1 MRFSTMKK
9 ILLFISFFGISLIM
23 TGQKP
28 VDYLMKG
35 KALVEAGKPENAV
48 TVLSKAL
55 ENYPESS
62 IYLGRA
68 EAFMAEGDYSQ
79 AINDYNSANK
89 ISPLSGEYGLARI
102 YALKGDA
109 ATAVYH
115 LESCLKSSFRRSE
128 KEILLDPSFSVIET
142 RPEWRQFW
150 KKEWYGALEKG
161 ISEIEYDLSTGNTAD
176 ARITLSDLSGN
187 YPGRDDITYA
197 GALISFAEKRYTE
210 SAKALSGL
218 LSEEPENERYL
229 RLLSRTQEASGNS
242 AGASSTYSKLLD
254 IGTPDP
260 ELLILRAECYR
271 KTGETGK
278 ALDDVVRYLDLYPG
292 NKKALSFAGRLESA
306 SGDNIKALAY
316 FSENLKLHPNDA
328 ECYVDRANSYFISR
342 SWDFAIKDYSM
353 SLDLH
358 PENSDVWLNKGIALL
373 NSGKSTDA
381 CHDFRKSFSLG
392 NKKATEYLSRNCI
405 K

>member
-1 MRFSTMKK
+1 MQKK
-9 ILLFISFFGISLIM
+9 LLSIFFFGISLIM

-35 KALVEAGKPENAV
+35 KALVETGKPDDAV
-48 TVLSKAL
+48 VILSKAL
-55 ENYPESS
+55 ENYPESNV

-68 EAFMAEGDYSQ
+68 EAFIARGNYSQ
-79 AINDYNSANK
+79 AINDYNSANL

-115 LESCLKSSFRRSE
+115 LEASLKSSFRRSE
-128 KEILLDPSFSVIET
+128 KEILLDPSFSVIEN

-150 KKEWYGALEKG
+150 KKEWYGALEKN

-176 ARITLSDLSGN
+176 ARLTLSEISGN
-187 YPGRDDITYA
+187 YPGNDAIAYA
-197 GALISFAEKRYTE
+197 GAMISFAEKKYSE
-210 SAKALSGL
+210 SAKTISGL
-218 LSEEPENERYL
+218 LAEEPENEKYL

-242 AGASSTYSKLLD
+242 AGASSTYTRLLG
-254 IGTPDP
+254 ISPDP
-260 ELLILRAECYR
+260 ELLILRAECYK

-278 ALDDVVRYLDLYPG
+278 ALDDVVKYLDLYPG
-292 NKKALSFAGRLESA
+292 NKKAISFAGKIESA

-328 ECYVDRANSYFISR
+328 ECYVDRANAYFVSR
-342 SWDFAIKDYSM
+342 SWDFAINDYGM

-358 PENSDVWLNKGIALL
+358 PENSDAWLNKGIALL
-373 NSGKSTDA
+373 NSGKNTDA

>member
-1 MRFSTMKK
+1 MKK
-9 ILLFISFFGISLIM
+9 ILLFISFFGVALII

-28 VDYLMKG
+28 VDYLIKG
-35 KALVEAGKPENAV
+35 KALVTAGKPDNAV
-48 TVLSKAL
+48 AILSEAL
-55 ENYPESS
+55 EVFPESP

-68 EAFMAEGDYSQ
+68 EAFMAKGDYSQ

-89 ISPLSGEYGLARI
+89 ITPSSGEYGLARI

-128 KEILLDPSFSVIET
+128 KEILLDPSFSIIEN

-161 ISEIEYDLSTGNTAD
+161 IAEIEYDISTGNTGD
-176 ARITLSDLSGN
+176 ARITLSGLSGN
-187 YPGRDDITYA
+187 YPGNDDIIYA
-197 GALISFAEKRYTE
+197 GALISFAEKKYAETV
-210 SAKALSGL
+210 KALSGL
-218 LSEEPENERYL
+218 LAEEPANEKYL
-229 RLLSRTQEASGNS
+229 RLLSRVQEASGNA
-242 AGASSTYSKLLD
+242 AGASSTYSRLLE

-271 KTGETGK
+271 KTGETVR
-278 ALDDVVRYLDLYPG
+278 ALADVARYLDLYPG
-292 NKKALSFAGRLESA
+292 NKKALSFAGKVESA
-306 SGDNIKALAY
+306 SGDNIKALSY

-328 ECYVDRANSYFISR
+328 ECYIDRANAYFISR

-353 SLDLH
+353 SLDLQ

-373 NSGKSTDA
+373 NSGKTADA
-381 CHDFRKSFSLG
+381 CYDFRKSFNQG

>member
-1 MRFSTMKK
+1 MRFSVMKR
-9 ILLFISFFGISLIM
+9 ILFFILFFGISVIM

-28 VDYLMKG
+28 VDYLMKS
-35 KALVEAGKPENAV
+35 KALVEAGKPDDAV
-48 TVLSKAL
+48 AILSKAL
-55 ENYPESS
+55 ESSPEST

-68 EAFMAEGDYSQ
+68 EAFMAKGDYSQ

-115 LESCLKSSFRRSE
+115 LESSLKSPLRRSE
-128 KEILLDPSFSVIET
+128 KEILLDPSFSVIEN

-150 KKEWYGALEKG
+150 KKDWYGALEKG
-161 ISEIEYDLSTGNTAD
+161 ISEIEYDLSTGNTAE
-176 ARITLSDLSGN
+176 ARITLSELSGN
-187 YPGRDDITYA
+187 YPGYDDITYA
-197 GALISFAEKRYTE
+197 GALISFADKKYAE
-210 SAKALSGL
+210 SVRSLTGL
-218 LSEEPENERYL
+218 LAEEPENEKYL
-229 RLLSRTQEASGNS
+229 KLLARTQEASGNP
-242 AGASSTYSKLLD
+242 AGASSSYSRLLE

-260 ELLILRAECYR
+260 ELLFLRAECYR

-278 ALDDVVRYLDLYPG
+278 ALDDVARYMDLYPG
-292 NKKALSFAGRLESA
+292 NKKALSFAGKLESA

-328 ECYVDRANSYFISR
+328 DCYLDRANSYFISR
-342 SWDFAIKDYSM
+342 SWDFAMKDYSM
-353 SLDLH
+353 SLDLQ
-358 PENSDVWLNKGIALL
+358 PENPDAWLNKGIALL
-373 NSGKSTDA
+373 NSGKKTDA
-381 CHDFRKSFSLG
+381 CYDFRKSFSLG

>member
-1 MRFSTMKK
+1 MRFSDMKK
-9 ILLFISFFGISLIM
+9 ILLFISFFGVSLIM

-35 KALVEAGKPENAV
+35 RALIEAGKPDDAIS
-48 TVLSKAL
+48 VLSKAL
-55 ENYPESS
+55 EIYPESPV
-62 IYLGRA
+62 YLGRA
-68 EAFMAEGDYSQ
+68 EAFMARGDYSQ

-89 ISPLSGEYGLARI
+89 ISQSSGEYGLARI

-115 LESCLKSSFRRSE
+115 LESCLKSSFRKSE
-128 KEILLDPSFSVIET
+128 KEIMLDPSFSLIEN

-150 KKEWYGALEKG
+150 KKEWYGAREKG
-161 ISEIEYDLSTGNTAD
+161 ISEIKYDLSTGNIAQ
-176 ARITLSDLSGN
+176 AKITLSELSGN
-187 YPGRDDITYA
+187 YAGQDDIIYA
-197 GALISFAEKRYTE
+197 GALISFSEKKYAE
-210 SAKALSGL
+210 SVKAISGL
-218 LSEEPENERYL
+218 LADEPENEKYL
-229 RLLSRTQEASGNS
+229 RLLARTQEASGNS
-242 AGASSTYSKLLD
+242 AGASSTYSKLLE

-260 ELLILRAECYR
+260 ELLVLRAECYR

-278 ALDDVVRYLDLYPG
+278 ALDDIAKYLDLYPG
-292 NKKALSFAGRLESA
+292 NKKALSFAGKLESA
-306 SGDNIKALAY
+306 SGDNLKALSY

-328 ECYVDRANSYFISR
+328 ECYVDRANSYFVSR

-353 SLDLH
+353 SLDLQPGN
-358 PENSDVWLNKGIALL
+358 PEAWLNKGISLL
-373 NSGKSTDA
+373 NSGKIADA
-381 CHDFRKSFSLG
+381 CYDFRKSFILG

>member
-1 MRFSTMKK
+1 MRFSVMKR
-9 ILLFISFFGISLIM
+9 ILFFILFFGISVIM

-28 VDYLMKG
+28 VDYLMKS
-35 KALVEAGKPENAV
+35 KALVEAGKPDDAV
-48 TVLSKAL
+48 AILSKAL
-55 ENYPESS
+55 ESSPEST

-68 EAFMAEGDYSQ
+68 EAFMAKGDYSQ

-109 ATAVYH
+109 ATDVYL
-115 LESCLKSSFRRSE
+115 LESSLKSPLRRSE
-128 KEILLDPSFSVIET
+128 KEILLDPSFSVIEN

-150 KKEWYGALEKG
+150 KKDWYGALEKG
-161 ISEIEYDLSTGNTAD
+161 ISEIEYDLSTGNTAE
-176 ARITLSDLSGN
+176 ARITLSELSGN
-187 YPGRDDITYA
+187 YPGYDDITYA
-197 GALISFAEKRYTE
+197 GALISFADKKYAE
-210 SAKALSGL
+210 SVRSLTGL
-218 LSEEPENERYL
+218 LAEEPENEKYL
-229 RLLSRTQEASGNS
+229 KLLARTQEASGNP
-242 AGASSTYSKLLD
+242 AGASSSYSRLLE

-260 ELLILRAECYR
+260 ELLFLRAECYR

-278 ALDDVVRYLDLYPG
+278 ALDDVVRYMDLYPG
-292 NKKALSFAGRLESA
+292 NKKALSFAGKLESA

-328 ECYVDRANSYFISR
+328 DCYIDRANSYFISR
-342 SWDFAIKDYSM
+342 SWDFAMKDYSM
-353 SLDLH
+353 SLDLQ
-358 PENSDVWLNKGIALL
+358 PENPDAWLNKGIALL
-373 NSGKSTDA
+373 NSGKKTDA
-381 CHDFRKSFSLG
+381 CYDFRKSFSLG